1 MPPPNAAKSR
11 LAYIDWTRGLACLL
25 MFQTHCYD
33 SWLSPQARQS
43 RFFMY
48 SQLGGTFP
56 APLFLFL
63 AGISFAM
70 VTEKLWQKDVAPA
83 QIARATIL
91 RGAEI
96 YTYGLLFRLQEYVI
110 SWGWAPKTDLLRV
123 DVLNTIGLSM
133 MLLGVLCWLVPV
145 LAPRRQR
152 EKREKEE
159 KGNEGA
165 PFSPRS
171 LRQEWDKMPRIP
183 LVLAAAGTALLIS
196 LLTPPLWTTWRPTW
210 LPWPL
215 ESYVDGVHNLGVP
228 QQGIFPIFPW
238 TAFAFAGLAIG
249 FILQSPWARQREPGA
264 FLALGLA
271 GGVLIEFAR
280 WLDAQPRQF
289 YSVQDY
295 WHTSP
300 SFFLIRVGMLLV
312 ILTAS
317 YAWCSWGLGQQRAG
331 IWGFSPL
338 ILLGQASLLVY
349 WVHIEFVYGRV
360 SILPKRRMGIGAASA
375 GLLIISLAMLGLA
388 YVRTKT
394 KGRGVELLPWLHRTP
409 APQGQ

>member
-1 MPPPNAAKSR
+1 MPVPDAKSR

-25 MFQTHCYD
+25 MFQTHAYD

-43 RFFMY
+43 RFFVY

-70 VTEKLWQKDVAPA
+70 VTEKLRQKELPPT
-83 QIARATIL
+83 QIARTIIG

-96 YTYGLLFRLQEYVI
+96 FGFGLLFRLQEYLVA
-110 SWGWAPKTDLLRV
+110 WGWAPKSDLLRV
-123 DVLNTIGLSM
+123 DILNTIGLSM
-133 MLLGVLCWLVPV
+133 MLMGVVCWLV
-145 LAPRRQR
+145 LAVRRR
-152 EKREKEE
+152 PGTR
-159 KGNEGA
+159 
-165 PFSPRS
+165 
-171 LRQEWDKMPRIP
+171 
-183 LVLAAAGTALLIS
+183 LALAVTAAGTALLIS
-196 LLTPPLWTTWRPTW
+196 LLTPPLWTTWRPHW

-215 ESYVDGVHNLGVP
+215 ESYINGVHNLGTP
-228 QQGIFPIFPW
+228 QAWLFPVFPW
-238 TAFAFAGLAIG
+238 TAFAFAGLAVG
-249 FILQSPWARQREPGA
+249 SILQSSWARAQEPRA
-264 FLALGLA
+264 FFSLGLA
-271 GGVLIEFAR
+271 GSLLIEFAR
-280 WLDAQPRQF
+280 WLEAQPRRL
-289 YSVQDY
+289 YAVEDY

-317 YAWCSWGLGQQRAG
+317 YAWCRWGAGQ
-331 IWGFSPL
+331 WGFSPV

-360 SILPKRRMGIGAASA
+360 SILPKHALGIGGASV
-375 GLLIISLAMLGLA
+375 GLLVISLAMLALA

-394 KGRGVELLPWLHRTP
+394 KGRGAEVLPWLYRTP
-409 APQGQ
+409 ART